1 MKVGNNKMS
10 EYSEAAVEVLDILQ
24 HTNKY
29 EVKKIPKSFIKF
41 LIKISS
47 KTYNVKFDHTKPINQ
62 LNLKNETK
70 DILGFI
76 YITWWCGE
84 KEREEYKKN
93 IKNNK

>member
-1 MKVGNNKMS
+1 MG

-29 EVKKIPKSFIKF
+29 DLKKIPKSFIKF

-47 KTYNVKFDHTKPINQ
+47 KTYKVEFDHTKPMNQ
-62 LNLKNETK
+62 LNLKDETK

-84 KEREEYKKN
+84 KEKDEYKRC
-93 IKNNK
+93 IKDNMY